1 MRIWAMIPEGSA
13 TAARCAGAMT
23 PSRMRAHGLS
33 SLLFLLAACQT
44 PTSSAVGPHR
54 VTCALGALWT
64 HDLQAPRTAVTEAAV
79 DPWAFAW
86 QLGYEHVPDGQ
97 DGSVVWGY
105 GLDVSQA
112 IGDVDSERTG
122 AGWFASE
129 EGGSM
134 SLLRITPGV
143 TARFP
148 LDDEVPAASFLTASA
163 GLGYYGLDVEADQ
176 FSPLFLAYGTR
187 TILEDECLGAFL
199 GLGYESIEPG
209 RGGFFVEAEAH
220 FVDFET
226 GSDYPPGTGSIRGP
240 MVSLWIGFIASF

>member
-1 MRIWAMIPEGSA
+1 MLPIRV
-13 TAARCAGAMT
+13 C
-23 PSRMRAHGLS
+23 AHGLM
-33 SLLFLLAACQT
+33 SLPILLAACQT

-54 VTCALGALWT
+54 VSGALGAMWT
-64 HDLQAPRTAVTEAAV
+64 HDLQAPRTAVTQAAV

-86 QLGYEHVPDGQ
+86 QLGYEHVPEGQ
-97 DGSVVWGY
+97 DGPVLWGY

-122 AGWFASE
+122 AGFLASE

-148 LDDEVPAASFLTASA
+148 LDAEIPAHSFLTASA
-163 GLGYYGLDVEADQ
+163 GLGYYGLEVETDQ
-176 FSPLFLAYGTR
+176 YSTLFLAYGNR

-220 FVDFET
+220 FVDFDP
-226 GSDYPPGTGSIRGP
+226 GSEYPPGTGSIRGP
-240 MVSLWIGFIASF
+240 LVSLWIGFIASF